1 MQTPTQATA
10 TQAVVPLPRLLPGL
24 VIGPASWLGPY
35 IAAVSL
41 FLPAM
46 IAMLDEEHKI
56 ELVATFATAAMIVAA
71 ISNMVAGALSDRTRT
86 RWGKRTPW
94 IVLGAFAFML
104 AMVGAAMAPNVP
116 LLLTAWLFGQAA
128 LNFIVAPM
136 VAWIDMAPVSD
147 KGTASSVYG
156 GLGMA
161 LGNNGFSIF
170 AAMLL
175 GQFRLGFVIFGAI
188 AFVGVVVATLI
199 VREPSNLDEQFTAT
213 PRTEKQRVSLRSLAT
228 VFPAWSQG
236 RDYYLALLGKL
247 FQGVGNFAVMGYLLY
262 IMTDFM
268 GLSTEEATFPI
279 QLINMIMLGFGVA
292 MGFLAGPLADRF
304 NVLKWPVA
312 FSAVLL
318 GIGALGMYFLQ
329 GYGGI
334 WVYGIA
340 AGLGMGL
347 WNSLDNYL
355 NLRVIPDK
363 SRVAF
368 FLGVY
373 NLGNTLT
380 QAIAPVLAA
389 VVISMF
395 GFSSIFLMSFA
406 FAMVGGLLIASIR
419 SVRR

>member
-1 MQTPTQATA
+1 MQNA
-10 TQAVVPLPRLLPGL
+10 TQLTTGAQGIIPLKRLLPGL
-24 VIGPASWLGPY
+24 IIGPASWLGPY
-35 IAAVSL
+35 IASVSL

-46 IAMLDEEHKI
+46 IAELDGPRKI
-56 ELVATFATAAMIVAA
+56 ELVATFATLAMIVAA

-86 RWGKRTPW
+86 RFGKRTPW
-94 IVLGAFAFML
+94 LLGGGFGFML
-104 AMVGAAMAPNVP
+104 AMIGASLAPNISV
-116 LLLTAWLFGQAA
+116 LLAAWLVGQVA

-136 VAWIDMAPVSD
+136 VAWIDMAPEGG

-161 LGNNGFSIF
+161 LGNNGFSVLG
-170 AAMLL
+170 AMFL
-175 GQFRLGFVIFGAI
+175 GQFRLGFALFGIITFIGTAI
-188 AFVGVVVATLI
+188 AAAI
-199 VREPSNLDEQFTAT
+199 VREPSNLEEQFANAGTK
-213 PRTEKQRVSLRSLAT
+213 EKLSLRTLST
-228 VFPAWSQG
+228 VFPAWSIG
-236 RDYYLALLGKL
+236 RDYYLALAGKM
-247 FQGVGNFAVMGYLLY
+247 FQGVGNFAVMGFLLY

-268 GLSTEEATFPI
+268 GKTTEGAAAPI
-279 QLINMIMLGFGVA
+279 QMINAIMLGFGIV

-312 FSAVLL
+312 LSAVLL
-318 GIGALGMYFLQ
+318 SIGALGMYFLQ
-329 GYGGI
+329 NDTGI
-334 WVYGIA
+334 VIYGIA

-363 SRVAF
+363 TRVAF

-389 VVISMF
+389 IVISIF
-395 GFSSIFLMSFA
+395 GFSAIFLMSATFA
-406 FAMVGGLLIASIR
+406 TIGGLLIAMIR
-419 SVRR
+419 GVRR